1 MSARKDIFA
10 RLKTTLDR
18 VHNPTVRY
26 SGADQRIQDGSPALI
41 PERGRSEGP
50 AKTALFVSE
59 AERADADVRRL
70 THMADVPEVVKR
82 ILTEAK
88 ITALKAAPDQ
98 ELQAMDWA
106 DTDIAFGRGEG
117 ADHIGLSVAY
127 GGVAETGTLVMT
139 SGLNAPTT
147 LNFLPDVHMV
157 VIREQDIAANYEEVW
172 DRLRADAQSDAQ
184 SDARADARADANA
197 DAPLLPRTVNW
208 ITGPSRTADI
218 EQTLLLGAHGPRKLI
233 ILLIDAQTS

>member
-26 SGADQRIQDGSPALI
+26 SGADQRIHDGSPALI

-70 THMADVPEVVKR
+70 AHMGDVPGVVKS
-82 ILTEAK
+82 ILTESK
-88 ITALKAAPDQ
+88 ITALKAAPA
-98 ELQAMDWA
+98 ETLQAMDWA
-106 DTDIAFGRGEG
+106 NIGVAFGRGEG
-117 ADHIGLSVAY
+117 SDHIGLSVAY
-127 GGVAETGTLVMT
+127 GAVAETGTLVMT
-139 SGLNAPTT
+139 SGPSSPTT

-157 VIREQDIAANYEEVW
+157 VIREKDIAANYEEVW
-172 DRLRADAQSDAQ
+172 DRLRVEAESDAP
-184 SDARADARADANA
+184 R
-197 DAPLLPRTVNW
+197 LPRTVNW

>member
-1 MSARKDIFA
+1 MNARKDIFA

-26 SGADQRIQDGSPALI
+26 SGADQRIQGRVTALI
-41 PERGRSEGP
+41 PQRGRSEGP

-59 AERADADVRRL
+59 AERADTDVRRL
-70 THMADVPEVVKR
+70 AQLSDVPGVVSS
-82 ILTEAK
+82 ILAEAK
-88 ITALKAAPDQ
+88 ITALKAAPD
-98 ELQAMDWA
+98 ETLQAMDWA
-106 DTDIAFGRGEG
+106 GVDITFGRGEG
-117 ADHIGLSVAY
+117 LDHVGLSVAY
-127 GGVAETGTLVMT
+127 GGVAETGTLVMS
-139 SGLNAPTT
+139 SGPRSPTT

-157 VIREQDIAANYEEVW
+157 VIRAQDIAANYEQIW
-172 DRLRADAQSDAQ
+172 DRLRTDAKP
-184 SDARADARADANA
+184 

>member
-50 AKTALFVSE
+50 AKTALFASE

-70 THMADVPEVVKR
+70 AHMADVPGVVKR

-88 ITALKAAPDQ
+88 ITALKAAPDKT
-98 ELQAMDWA
+98 LQAMDWA
-106 DTDIAFGRGEG
+106 DIGVAFGRGEG
-117 ADHIGLSVAY
+117 SDHIGLSVAY
-127 GGVAETGTLVMT
+127 GAVAETGTLVMT
-139 SGLNAPTT
+139 SGPRSPTT

-157 VIREQDIAANYEEVW
+157 LIREEDIAANYEEVW
-172 DRLRADAQSDAQ
+172 DRLRVEAGSDAP
-184 SDARADARADANA
+184 R
-197 DAPLLPRTVNW
+197 LPRTVNW